1 MKIDSA
7 YGREMDDPYC
17 RWPAGSAMLMRSAPW
32 RRLVVLGDSVAAG
45 IREPLDGYR
54 DLDAAARVAE
64 ALNAAHPSF
73 SCRNLAEPELRTA
86 EIRDRQLGPALE
98 FRPDL
103 AVIAAGG
110 NDALRR
116 SFDEERF
123 HDELSSIVRP
133 LVAQGAQLVTVGLFD
148 LARSGLVPDS
158 HADPMAERFDRLD
171 AVTSRVA
178 AECGGVHV
186 GNHGHPLAAD
196 PGIFAGDRIH
206 CNARGHAIA
215 AANLVAAL
223 AALPVKRTPAGPPA
237 VADTSADVTA
247 NGGSHGC

>member
-1 MKIDSA
+1 META
-7 YGREMDDPYC
+7 HGRELRDPYC
-17 RWPAGSAMLMRSAPW
+17 QWPAASAALMRSAPW

-45 IREPLDGYR
+45 VREPSNGYR

-64 ALNAAHPSF
+64 ALRAAHPSF
-73 SCRNLAEPELRTA
+73 GYRNLAERDLRTA
-86 EIRDRQLGPALE
+86 EIRDRQLRPALE

-103 AVIAAGG
+103 VVIAAGG

-123 HDELSSIVRP
+123 HDELTSIAGP
-133 LVAQGAQLVTVGLFD
+133 LVAQGAQLVTIGLFD
-148 LARSGLVPDS
+148 LARSGLVPEP
-158 HADPMAERFDRLD
+158 HAGPMAERFDRLD
-171 AVTSRVA
+171 AVTGRIA
-178 AECGGVHV
+178 AEHGGVHV

-196 PGIFAGDRIH
+196 PGIFASDRIH

-223 AALPVKRTPAGPPA
+223 TALPVRR
-237 VADTSADVTA
+237 
-247 NGGSHGC
+247 

>member
-1 MKIDSA
+1 MKTDTA

-17 RWPAGSAMLMRSAPW
+17 RWPAGSATLLRSAPW

-45 IREPLDGYR
+45 VRGPLDGYR

-64 ALNAAHPSF
+64 ALSAAHPSF
-73 SCRNLAEPELRTA
+73 SYRNLAEPELRTA

-98 FRPDL
+98 SRPDL
-103 AVIAAGG
+103 AIISAGG

-123 HDELSSIVRP
+123 HDELTSIVRP
-133 LVAQGAQLVTVGLFD
+133 LVAQGARLVTIGLFD
-148 LARSGLVPDS
+148 LARSGLVPDP
-158 HADPMAERFDRLD
+158 HAGPMAERFDRLD
-171 AVTSRVA
+171 AVTSRIA

-186 GNHGHPLAAD
+186 DNHGHPLAAD

-223 AALPVKRTPAGPPA
+223 AALPVA
-237 VADTSADVTA
+237 VADTAPD
-247 NGGSHGC
+247 GGCHGC